1 MSGPM
6 SDISLS
12 RDAEVLVEEVSSIA
26 AEVDCNSDHD
36 SRIAIRKLASRGLLD
51 LGLPGSGGTYSDQIR
66 VLSDLASVC
75 MTTAFTAWSHR
86 MTVEYLVSHGGDDVR
101 TDDVRN
107 ARRVGSTALAGT
119 FRAAVGVAEVP
130 VEARLS
136 GSRRTA
142 NGFLS
147 WASNLHDDAVVV
159 TGVQDANSGD
169 RSLIAFDIRNEGVE
183 VLPVAGLLALDGS
196 KSGALRL
203 SDVELDER
211 STLACRFD
219 DFIADIRPKFLLFQ
233 TAFVLGLVQ
242 GSLGAIGEL
251 RGPARSLEGEVD
263 DARLRL
269 IDLRSHLE
277 DGGVTLDSGGRPD
290 LRSCL
295 QLRLDASHLA
305 TRSSQLELSVR
316 GGSGYVAGS
325 ATARRV
331 REALFLPV
339 QSPTEAQL
347 RWELEASS

>member
-1 MSGPM
+1 M
-6 SDISLS
+6 SDIALT
-12 RDAEVLVEEVSSIA
+12 RDAELLIEEVSSCA
-26 AEVDCNSDHD
+26 SQVDCNADHD

-86 MTVEYLVSHGGDDVR
+86 MTVEYLVTHGGDDVR
-101 TDDVRN
+101 TEAVRR
-107 ARRVGSTALAGT
+107 AHRVGSTALAGT
-119 FRAAVGVAEVP
+119 FRAAAGVADIP
-130 VEARLS
+130 VVERQS
-136 GSRRTA
+136 GHHRTA

-159 TGVQDANSGD
+159 TGIETAESRERG
-169 RSLIAFDIRNEGVE
+169 LIAFDIRDDGVE
-183 VLPVAGLLALDGS
+183 VIPVAGLLALDGS

-203 SDVELDER
+203 SGVHLDDR
-211 STLACRFD
+211 STLASDFD
-219 DFIADIRPKFLLFQ
+219 DFIGDIRPKFLLFQ
-233 TAFVLGLVQ
+233 TAFVLGLAH
-242 GSLGAIGEL
+242 GSLAAIGEL
-251 RGPARSLEGEVD
+251 RGPARSLESEVD
-263 DARLRL
+263 DSRLRL
-269 IDLRSHLE
+269 IELRSQLE
-277 DGGVTLDSGGRPD
+277 EGGIILDAGKRPD
-290 LRSCL
+290 LRTCL

-305 TRSSQLELSVR
+305 TSSTRLELSVR

-347 RWELEASS
+347 RWELEAVK